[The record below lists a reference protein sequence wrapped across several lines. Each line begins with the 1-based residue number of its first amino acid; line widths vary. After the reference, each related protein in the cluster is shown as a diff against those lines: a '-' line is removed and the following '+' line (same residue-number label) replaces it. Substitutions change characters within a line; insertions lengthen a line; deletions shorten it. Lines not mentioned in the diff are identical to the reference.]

1 MSFFFTGMHIYE
13 TEDLVTMDTELGN
26 PSSSGSVLENF
37 QGDCPKLKER
47 KISLNNGKAPIK
59 LFTSI
64 YKQKF
69 HAQSLMRS
77 ATFISIEGYSG
88 LENQIYLA
96 W

>member
-26 PSSSGSVLENF
+26 PSSIGSVLENF
-37 QGDCPKLKER
+37 QGDGPKLKER

-77 ATFISIEGYSG
+77 ATFIDRKSVV
-88 LENQIYLA
+88 
-96 W
+96 